1 VAIGTIKKQPM
12 RSHTDNWFRT
22 GDAAYLDDEDYL
34 FIVDRIK
41 DMVIRGGE
49 NIGCGEVEAAPLE
62 HPSVRETCVFS
73 VPDER
78 FGEEIGA
85 TFFVSVLSTK
95 MNYVAFSKATYRYSK
110 YRDIST
116 LLARFCRARAQGKFS
131 NLRFG
136 KQRLNALNDA

>member
-1 VAIGTIKKQPM
+1 MAIGTIKKQPM

-34 FIVDRIK
+34 LIVDRIK

-49 NIGCGEVEAAPLE
+49 NIGCGEVEAALLE

-85 TFFVSVLSTK
+85 TLFCVSAINENELRSFLKGHLSVFK
-95 MNYVAFSKATYRYSK
+95 IPRYFHFT
-110 YRDIST
+110 ST
-116 LLARFCRARAQGKFS
+116 LLPRTGSGKIFKLEIWKTAIKRFK
-131 NLRFG
+131 
-136 KQRLNALNDA
+136 